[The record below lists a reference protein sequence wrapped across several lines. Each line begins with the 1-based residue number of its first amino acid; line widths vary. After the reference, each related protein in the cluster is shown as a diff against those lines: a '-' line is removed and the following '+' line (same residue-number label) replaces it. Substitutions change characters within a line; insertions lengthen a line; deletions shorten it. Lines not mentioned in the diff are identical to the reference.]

1 MRAGVPSTDQGL
13 PGARASTLP
22 CAPPPSWT
30 QAGAKH
36 VYAIECSSIAEQA
49 RQIVADNGFADRVTV
64 VQGKAEEVELPVDK
78 ARPAREG
85 GC

>member
-1 MRAGVPSTDQGL
+1 MCVRGSPPPTRGCLERGPQPS
-13 PGARASTLP
+13 P
-22 CAPPPSWT
+22 APPPSWT

-36 VYAIECSSIAEQA
+36 VYAIECSSIAEPA